1 MLFGFMIALI
11 DLEQI
16 ARDKL
21 VDADCLFKGNRF
33 DGAVYLAGYALEIAL
48 KVRLCKNNGL
58 SGFPENSSECDKL
71 TKQWFSHSLIK
82 LESHSG
88 LNLSSSHLTEWSIVK
103 NWDVEARYK
112 NSQASRFGAR
122 DFLDSVQT
130 LLAIII

>member
-1 MLFGFMIALI
+1 MIALI
-11 DLEQI
+11 DFEQM

-58 SGFPENSSECDKL
+58 LSFPEKKDECSSL
-71 TKQWFSHSLIK
+71 TNKWFIHSLVK

-112 NSQASRFGAR
+112 NSQASQLDAR
-122 DFLDSVQT
+122 DFLDSVQI